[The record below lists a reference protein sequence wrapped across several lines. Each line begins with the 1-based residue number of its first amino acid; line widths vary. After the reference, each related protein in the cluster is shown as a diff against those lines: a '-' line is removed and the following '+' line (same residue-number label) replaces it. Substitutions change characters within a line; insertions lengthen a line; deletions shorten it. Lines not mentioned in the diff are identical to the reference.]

1 MSNENALTTNG
12 GNVPLDVVTSKR
24 VDLSRIYAQMQAMEA
39 ASRGGGGGGGGQYS
53 MVGKTKIEVNK
64 NGSFLFTDPFSGRSV
79 GHKNITI
86 VPVEVKFQL
95 QRWLADGEEI
105 PGINPDNIKGP
116 LCRTASFTDP
126 VEKTTNTEGWF
137 PFPAMSP
144 FHATKMLP
152 DISGTNGP
160 DGQSGE
166 TKCSTCQY
174 ARQGV
179 KGEEARCKPTGMLEC
194 VVFKVGDDW
203 LVDAEGNPQPIYG
216 VVKLS
221 QVNIISFSEY
231 LDQLKKVHKVNLPQI
246 AICMMESNKVSQG
259 GRTYARVNFHP
270 VGRVTEEITAMVD
283 KAIEKTEAIL
293 NEARNKE
300 DDNDGAIVEASA
312 SSRKSGNPF

>member
-1 MSNENALTTNG
+1 MSNENALTTG
-12 GNVPLDVVTSKR
+12 GSVPLDVVTSKR

-39 ASRGGGGGGGGQYS
+39 ASRGGSGGGGGGYS
-53 MVGKTKIEVNK
+53 MAGKTKIEVNK

-79 GHKNITI
+79 GHKNITV

-95 QRWLADGEEI
+95 QRWLADGEDI
-105 PGINPDNIKGP
+105 PGINPDNVKGP

-126 VEKTTNTEGWF
+126 VDKSTDNTGWF
-137 PFPAMSP
+137 NFPAMSP

-203 LVDAEGNPQPIYG
+203 LVDANGEPQPIYG
-216 VVKLS
+216 VIKMS

-246 AICMMESNKVSQG
+246 AICMMEANKVSQG

-270 VGRVTEEITAMVD
+270 VGRVTEEIAGMID
-283 KAIEKTEAIL
+283 KAIEKTEAVL
-293 NEARNKE
+293 NEARE
-300 DDNDGAIVEASA
+300 ESDVVEATPSKKSA
-312 SSRKSGNPF
+312 SNPF

>member
-1 MSNENALTTNG
+1 VSDDKALTTSG
-12 GNVPLDVVTSKR
+12 GTVPLDVVTSKR
-24 VDLSRIYAQMQAMEA
+24 VDLGRIYAQMQAMEA
-39 ASRGGGGGGGGQYS
+39 ASRGGSGGGGGGGYS
-53 MVGKTKIEVNK
+53 MAGKTKIEVNK

-95 QRWLADGEEI
+95 QRWLADSEEI
-105 PGINPDNIKGP
+105 PGINPDNVKGP

-126 VEKTTNTEGWF
+126 VEKTVNTEGWF

-152 DISGTNGP
+152 DITGTNGP

-166 TKCSTCQY
+166 TKCSTCRY

-216 VVKLS
+216 VIKMS
-221 QVNIISFSEY
+221 QVNIIAFSEY

-246 AICMMESNKVSQG
+246 AICMMEANKVSQG

-270 VGRVTEEITAMVD
+270 IGRVTEEIAGMID
-283 KAIEKTEAIL
+283 KSIEKTEAIL
-293 NEARNKE
+293 AEARSSE
-300 DDNDGAIVEASA
+300 DTELVEATPA
-312 SSRKSGNPF
+312 KKSGNPF